1 MFSPILLESHL
12 LRYLSEALATKVY
25 TIASDEAVTC
35 TTPDAATATLAVFSF
50 LGLDLITH

>member
-1 MFSPILLESHL
+1 MFSPILLEAHF

-25 TIASDEAVTC
+25 AIASDEAVTC
-35 TTPDAATATLAVFSF
+35 ATPDTATTTLAVFSF